1 MNALS
6 KTALAASPAPAN
18 LDAELA
24 ALLAQKGGQSTEL
37 KTVVLVHL
45 KAALAE
51 GRRAAQQQ
59 LDADNNGRRCAAA
72 LSALH
77 DAVIGAL
84 FRLAC
89 KVYHAGS
96 PSDAQH
102 MAVVATGGYG
112 RGLLAPK
119 SDIDLLFLLPYKQT
133 PWGESVAEFMLYILW
148 DLGLKVGH
156 ATRSIDQCMQLARA
170 DMTIRTSLLDSRWI
184 AGSQTLCED
193 LKRRF
198 RAEFT
203 PSTASAFVDAK
214 LAERDDRHRRTGE
227 SRYRVEPNIKD
238 GKGGLRDLHTLH
250 WLVQYVYGRD
260 IGVAGEAG
268 LFTHTEYRNFRLC
281 EDFLWTVR
289 CHLHFLTNRPEERL
303 TFELQPPIAEK
314 LGYKERGGLRTVER
328 FMKQY
333 FMVAREVGELTL
345 AASAALEM
353 QQVKTAPMFERLLAP
368 LNWRTRAKMR
378 RTTDFRVEN
387 GRLDTVNGDIF
398 RLDPV
403 NIIRI
408 FRQAEAFGTPLHPA
422 AVRLLRQS
430 RQLIDDKLRAN
441 PDAARIFL
449 DLLTEPKSSE
459 RVLRS
464 MNETGVL
471 GRYISEFGRIV
482 SMMQFNMYH
491 HYTVDEHS
499 IRAVGLLAQIE
510 LGTLGDD
517 HPLASE
523 IVKQVQSRRV
533 LYLAALLHDTGKRLE
548 GDHSVTGAAIARE
561 VAPRFGFTPAETETV
576 AWLIEQHLTMSIY
589 AQSRD
594 LADPK
599 TISDFAAIV
608 QSPERLRLLLI
619 LTVADI
625 RAVGPGVWNG
635 WKGQLLRT
643 LYFEAEPVLAGGHT
657 KRGQSTRVS
666 EAQAEMRKALANWT
680 AADRDRVISRLP
692 DAYWL
697 RTDAAHQVEH
707 AGLLRDTEAAG
718 KRFAFQT
725 RTDAFTA
732 VTELTVLASD
742 APRLLSLFAG
752 ACAATGANIMGA
764 SISTTTDDMALDTF
778 LIKRELDEEDELRLA
793 ARIGE
798 TIGKLLDGRMM
809 IADVMSRRRP
819 PKSRAA
825 AFRLLPEVVINNQM
839 SERFT
844 VVEVSGLDRP
854 GLLYDLTS
862 ALSDL
867 GLDINSAHI
876 ATYGERAVDVF
887 YVTDLQG
894 EQVADGERED
904 RIRRRL
910 AAVFS
915 GGDAQGTMGP

>member
-1 MNALS
+1 VTALPTAAQPSDLDPRFLEQDLAQALERCGSDPAALKSAALS
-6 KTALAASPAPAN
+6 LLKV
-18 LDAELA
+18 ELA
-24 ALLAQKGGQSTEL
+24 A
-37 KTVVLVHL
+37 
-45 KAALAE
+45 
-51 GRRAAQQQ
+51 GRQAAQQQ
-59 LDADNNGRRCAAA
+59 LDADNNGRRCAGA

-77 DAVIGAL
+77 DHLIGAL

-89 KVYHAGS
+89 KVYHAGA
-96 PSDAQH
+96 PSNAQH
-102 MAVVATGGYG
+102 MAVIATGGYG

-156 ATRSIDQCMQLARA
+156 ATRSIDQCLQLARV
-170 DMTIRTSLLDSRWI
+170 DMTIRTSLLDSRHI
-184 AGSQTLCED
+184 CGSTALVED
-193 LKRRF
+193 LKQRF

-203 PSTASAFVDAK
+203 PATARGFVDAK
-214 LAERDDRHRRTGE
+214 LAERDERHRRTGE

-260 IGVAGEAG
+260 IGVAGDAG
-268 LFTHTEYRNFRLC
+268 LFTHSEYRNFRLC

-303 TFELQPPIAEK
+303 TFEMQPPIAEK

-368 LNWRTRAKMR
+368 LTWRTRAKMR

-387 GRLDTVNGDIF
+387 GRLDTVNDDIF

-408 FRQAEAFGTPLHPA
+408 FRQAEAFGTPLHPD

-430 RQLIDDKLRAN
+430 RVLIDDKLRVN

-449 DLLTEPKSSE
+449 DLLTEPKSAE

-464 MNETGVL
+464 MTETGVL
-471 GRYISEFGRIV
+471 GRYIPEFGRIV

-491 HYTVDEHS
+491 HFTVDEHS
-499 IRAVGLLAQIE
+499 IRAVGLLAEIE
-510 LGTLGDD
+510 LGTLGED
-517 HPLASE
+517 HPLASD
-523 IVKQVQSRRV
+523 IIKQVQSRRV
-533 LYLAALLHDTGKRLE
+533 LYLAVLLHDAGKRLE
-548 GDHSVTGAAIARE
+548 GDHSVTGAAIARV
-561 VAPRFGFTPAETETV
+561 VAPRLGFTPAETETV
-576 AWLIEQHLTMSIY
+576 AWLIERHLTMSII

-594 LADPK
+594 LSDPK

-643 LYFEAEPVLAGGHT
+643 LYFETEPVLAGGHT
-657 KRGQSTRVS
+657 KLGQHTRVG
-666 EAQAEMRKALANWT
+666 EAQRSLRTALAGWSGPEV
-680 AADRDRVISRLP
+680 DRVIARLP
-692 DAYWL
+692 AAYWL
-697 RTDAAHQVEH
+697 RTDDAHQIEH
-707 AGLLRDTEAAG
+707 ARLLRDTEAAG
-718 KRFAFQT
+718 KRYAFQT
-725 RTDAFTA
+725 RTDKFTA

-793 ARIGE
+793 GRIGE
-798 TIGKLLDGRMM
+798 TIGKLLDGSTQ
-809 IADVMSRRRP
+809 IEEVMSRRRP

-839 SERFT
+839 SERFS
-844 VVEVSGLDRP
+844 VIEVSGLDRP

-894 EQVADGERED
+894 AQVADDEREA
-904 RIRRRL
+904 RIQRRL
-910 AAVFS
+910 AGVFEAAAS
-915 GGDAQGTMGP
+915 S

>member
-1 MNALS
+1 MTVVPQPS
-6 KTALAASPAPAN
+6 STTLAAPVEF
-18 LDAELA
+18 DAGLFALLERHGPGA
-24 ALLAQKGGQSTEL
+24 ALKPA
-37 KTVVLVHL
+37 VLVQL
-45 KAALAE
+45 KAALIE
-51 GRRAAQQQ
+51 GRRIAQDQ
-59 LDADNNGRRCAAA
+59 LDADNNGRRCAAS
-72 LSALH
+72 LSGLH
-77 DAVIGAL
+77 DRVIAAL
-84 FRLAC
+84 FLLAC
-89 KVYHAGS
+89 EVYHAGL

-102 MAVVATGGYG
+102 MSVIATGGYG

-156 ATRSIDQCMQLARA
+156 ATRSVDQCLQLARA
-170 DMTIRTSLLDSRWI
+170 DMTIRTSLLDSRHI
-184 AGSQTLCED
+184 AGSTTLASD

-203 PSTASAFVDAK
+203 PGTAPAFVEAK
-214 LAERDDRHRRTGE
+214 LAERDERHRRTGE

-268 LFTHTEYRNFRLC
+268 LFTHAEYRNFRLC

-289 CHLHFLTNRPEERL
+289 CHLHFLANRPEERL
-303 TFELQPPIAEK
+303 TFDLQPPIAEK

-353 QQVKTAPMFERLLAP
+353 QQVKTAPIFERLLAP
-368 LNWRTRAKMR
+368 LTWRTRAKMR

-387 GRLDTVNGDIF
+387 GRLDTVNDDIF
-398 RLDPV
+398 KLDPV

-422 AVRLLRQS
+422 AVRLLRQA
-430 RQLIDDKLRAN
+430 RPLIDDTLRAN

-449 DLLTEPKSSE
+449 DLLTEPKSAE

-471 GRYISEFGRIV
+471 GRYIPEFGRIV

-499 IRAVGLLAQIE
+499 ILAVGLLGQIE
-510 LGTLGDD
+510 QGTLGDD
-517 HPLASE
+517 HPLASD
-523 IVKQVQSRRV
+523 IIKQVQSRRV
-533 LYLAALLHDTGKRLE
+533 LYLAVLLHDTGKRLE

-576 AWLIEQHLTMSIY
+576 AWLIEQHLTMSIF

-594 LADPK
+594 LSDPK

-643 LYFEAEPVLAGGHT
+643 LYFETEPVLAGGHT
-657 KRGQSTRVS
+657 KLGQSARVVA
-666 EAQAEMRKALANWT
+666 AQDELRRALPDWPAAE
-680 AADRDRVISRLP
+680 RDRVIARLP
-692 DAYWL
+692 EAYWL
-697 RTDAAHQVEH
+697 RTDTGHQVEH
-707 AGLLRDTEAAG
+707 VRLLRDTELTG
-718 KRFAFQT
+718 KGFAYQT
-725 RTDAFTA
+725 RTDKFTA

-798 TIGKLLDGRMM
+798 TIGKLLDGSVA
-809 IADVMSRRRP
+809 IDGVMARRRP
-819 PKSRAA
+819 PKSRSA

-839 SERFT
+839 SARFT
-844 VVEVSGLDRP
+844 VIEVSGLDRS

-894 EQVADGERED
+894 AQVADEEREE
-904 RIRRRL
+904 RIRARL
-910 AAVFS
+910 GSVFAVP
-915 GGDAQGTMGP
+915 G

>member
-1 MNALS
+1 MNALTT
-6 KTALAASPAPAN
+6 TALPAGARTPAD

-24 ALLAQKGGQSTEL
+24 ALMERVGRQSVEL
-37 KTVVLVHL
+37 KAAVLVHL
-45 KAALAE
+45 KSALAQ
-51 GRRAAQQQ
+51 GRQAAQQR

-77 DAVIGAL
+77 DGIIGAL
-84 FRLAC
+84 FRTAC

-156 ATRSIDQCMQLARA
+156 ATRSIDQCLQLARA
-170 DMTIRTSLLDSRWI
+170 DMTIRTSLLDSRHV
-184 AGSQTLCED
+184 AGSTALTDD

-203 PSTASAFVDAK
+203 PSTAPAFVDAK
-214 LAERDDRHRRTGE
+214 LAERDERHRRTGE
-227 SRYRVEPNIKD
+227 SRYRVEPNVKD

-268 LFTHTEYRNFRLC
+268 LFTHSEYRNFRLC

-303 TFELQPPIAEK
+303 TFDLQSPIAEK

-353 QQVKTAPMFERLLAP
+353 QQVKTAPIFERLLAP
-368 LNWRTRAKMR
+368 LTWRTRAKMR

-387 GRLDTVNGDIF
+387 GRLDTVNSDIF

-430 RQLIDDKLRAN
+430 RPLIDDKLRVN

-471 GRYISEFGRIV
+471 GRYIPEFGRIV

-510 LGTLGDD
+510 QGTLGDD

-523 IVKQVQSRRV
+523 IIKQVQSRRV
-533 LYLAALLHDTGKRLE
+533 LYLAVLLHDTGKRLE

-561 VAPRFGFTPAETETV
+561 VAPRLGFSPAETGTV
-576 AWLIEQHLTMSIY
+576 AWLIEQHLTMSII

-594 LADPK
+594 LSDPK

-643 LYFEAEPVLAGGHT
+643 LYFETEPVLAGGHT
-657 KRGQSTRVS
+657 KLGQRARVG
-666 EAQAEMRKALANWT
+666 EAQATLRKGLADWPVT
-680 AADRDRVISRLP
+680 DVDRAIARLP
-692 DAYWL
+692 QSYWM
-697 RTDAAHQVEH
+697 RTDAAHQLEH
-707 AGLLRDTEAAG
+707 ARLLRDTEAGG
-718 KRFAFQT
+718 KRYAYQT

-732 VTELTVLASD
+732 ITELTVLASD

-752 ACAATGANIMGA
+752 ACAATGANILGA

-798 TIGKLLDGRMM
+798 TIGKLLDGSMN
-809 IADVMSRRRP
+809 IADVMARRRP
-819 PKSRAA
+819 AKSRAA
-825 AFRLLPEVVINNQM
+825 AFQLLPEVVINNQM

-894 EQVADGERED
+894 QQVADEEREE
-904 RIRRRL
+904 RIRKRL
-910 AAVFS
+910 AGVF
-915 GGDAQGTMGP
+915 

>member
-1 MNALS
+1 MTAVLQLTIPKPEQTS
-6 KTALAASPAPAN
+6 LEAELTALHARLGGTSP
-18 LDAELA
+18 D
-24 ALLAQKGGQSTEL
+24 
-37 KTVVLVHL
+37 L
-45 KAALAE
+45 KAAVLICLKSVLDD
-51 GRRAAQQQ
+51 GRRAAQLQ

-77 DAVIGAL
+77 DHLIGAL
-84 FRLAC
+84 FRLAAG
-89 KVYHAGS
+89 KVYHAGA
-96 PSDAQH
+96 PSEAQH
-102 MAVVATGGYG
+102 MAVIATGGYG

-119 SDIDLLFLLPYKQT
+119 SDVDLLFLLPYKQT
-133 PWGESVAEFMLYILW
+133 PWGESVVEFMLYILW

-156 ATRSIDQCMQLARA
+156 ATRSVDQCLALGRT
-170 DMTIRTSLLDSRWI
+170 DMTIRTSLLDSRLI
-184 AGSQTLCED
+184 AGSAALADD
-193 LKRRF
+193 LTRRF
-198 RAEFT
+198 RAEMG
-203 PSTASAFVDAK
+203 PGTARAFVDAK
-214 LAERDDRHRRTGE
+214 LAERDERHRRTGE
-227 SRYRVEPNIKD
+227 SRYRVEPNVKD

-250 WLVQYVYGRD
+250 WLVKYVYGRD
-260 IGVAGEAG
+260 VGVAGDAG
-268 LFTHTEYRNFRLC
+268 LFTTSEYRSFRQC

-303 TFELQPPIAEK
+303 TFEVQPPIAEK
-314 LGYKERGGLRTVER
+314 LGYQKRGGLRAVER
-328 FMKQY
+328 FMKRY

-353 QQVKTAPMFERLLAP
+353 KQVKSAPMLERLLSP

-387 GRLDTVNGDIF
+387 GRLDTVNDDIF
-398 RLDPV
+398 KLDPV
-403 NIIRI
+403 NMIRI
-408 FRQAEAFGTPLHPA
+408 FRQAEVFGVPLHPD

-430 RQLIDDKLRAN
+430 RSLIDDKLRVN
-441 PDAARIFL
+441 TDAARIFL
-449 DLLTEPKSSE
+449 DLLTEPKGAE

-464 MNETGVL
+464 MSETGVL
-471 GRYISEFGRIV
+471 GRYLPEFGRIV
-482 SMMQFNMYH
+482 GMMQFNMYH

-499 IRAVGLLAQIE
+499 IRALGLLSEIE
-510 LGTLGDD
+510 LGTLGED

-523 IVKQVQSRRV
+523 IIRQVQSRRV
-533 LYLAALLHDTGKRLE
+533 LYLAVLLHDTGKRMQ
-548 GDHSVTGAAIARE
+548 GDHSVTGALIARD
-561 VAPRFGFTPAETETV
+561 VAPRLGFSDAETETV
-576 AWLIEQHLTMSIY
+576 AWLIEQHLTMSNF

-594 LADPK
+594 LSDPK

-643 LYFEAEPVLAGGHT
+643 LYRETEPVLAGGHT
-657 KRGQSTRVS
+657 KRGQRARVS
-666 EAQAEMRKALANWT
+666 EAQGDLRAALADWPP
-680 AADRDRVISRLP
+680 AEIESVIARLP

-697 RTDAAHQVEH
+697 RTDAPHQSEH
-707 AGLLRDTEAAG
+707 ARLLRDTANAG
-718 KRFAFQT
+718 KRFASQA

-732 VTELTVLASD
+732 VTELTVLASN

-764 SISTTTDDMALDTF
+764 SISTTTDNMALDTF

-793 ARIGE
+793 GRIGE
-798 TIGKLLDGRMM
+798 TIGKLLDGSLSL
-809 IADVMSRRRP
+809 DQVMSQRRP
-819 PKSRAA
+819 PKSRTA
-825 AFRLLPEVVINNQM
+825 AFRLVPEVVINNQM
-839 SERFT
+839 SDRFT
-844 VVEVSGLDRP
+844 VIEVSGLDRP
-854 GLLYDLTS
+854 GLLFDLTS

-894 EQVADGERED
+894 AQVTEDERSE
-904 RIRRRL
+904 RIRKRL
-910 AAVFS
+910 AGVFA
-915 GGDAQGTMGP
+915 GGA

>member
-1 MNALS
+1 MTALPTAAQPSDLDPRFLEQDLAQALERCGSDPAALKSAALS
-6 KTALAASPAPAN
+6 LLKV
-18 LDAELA
+18 ELA
-24 ALLAQKGGQSTEL
+24 A
-37 KTVVLVHL
+37 
-45 KAALAE
+45 
-51 GRRAAQQQ
+51 GRQAAQQQ
-59 LDADNNGRRCAAA
+59 LDADNNGRRCAGA

-77 DAVIGAL
+77 DHLIGAL

-89 KVYHAGS
+89 KVYHAGA
-96 PSDAQH
+96 PSNAQH
-102 MAVVATGGYG
+102 MAVIATGGYG

-156 ATRSIDQCMQLARA
+156 ATRSIDQCLQLARV
-170 DMTIRTSLLDSRWI
+170 DMTIRTSLLDSRHI
-184 AGSQTLCED
+184 CGSTALVED
-193 LKRRF
+193 LKQRF

-203 PSTASAFVDAK
+203 PATARGFVDAK
-214 LAERDDRHRRTGE
+214 LAERDERHRRTGE

-260 IGVAGEAG
+260 IGVAGDAG
-268 LFTHTEYRNFRLC
+268 LFTHSEYRNFRLC

-303 TFELQPPIAEK
+303 TFEMQPPIAEK

-368 LNWRTRAKMR
+368 LTWRTRAKMR

-387 GRLDTVNGDIF
+387 GRLDTVNDDIF

-408 FRQAEAFGTPLHPA
+408 FRQAEAFGTPLHPD

-430 RQLIDDKLRAN
+430 RVLIDDKLRVN

-449 DLLTEPKSSE
+449 DLLTEPKSAE

-464 MNETGVL
+464 MTETGVL
-471 GRYISEFGRIV
+471 GRYIPEFGRIV

-491 HYTVDEHS
+491 HFTVDEHS
-499 IRAVGLLAQIE
+499 IRAVGLLAEIE
-510 LGTLGDD
+510 LGTLGED
-517 HPLASE
+517 HPLASD
-523 IVKQVQSRRV
+523 IIKQVQSRRV
-533 LYLAALLHDTGKRLE
+533 LYLAVLLHDAGKRLE
-548 GDHSVTGAAIARE
+548 GDHSVTGAAIARV
-561 VAPRFGFTPAETETV
+561 VAPRLGFTPAETETV
-576 AWLIEQHLTMSIY
+576 AWLIERHLTMSII

-594 LADPK
+594 LSDPK

-643 LYFEAEPVLAGGHT
+643 LYFETEPVLAGGHT
-657 KRGQSTRVS
+657 KLGQHTRVG
-666 EAQAEMRKALANWT
+666 EAQRSLRTALAGWSGPEV
-680 AADRDRVISRLP
+680 DRVIARLP
-692 DAYWL
+692 AAYWL
-697 RTDAAHQVEH
+697 RTDDAHQIEH
-707 AGLLRDTEAAG
+707 ARLLRDTEAAG
-718 KRFAFQT
+718 KRYAFQT
-725 RTDAFTA
+725 RTDKFTA

-764 SISTTTDDMALDTF
+764 SISTTADDMALDTF

-793 ARIGE
+793 GRIGE
-798 TIGKLLDGRMM
+798 TIGKLLDGSTQ
-809 IADVMSRRRP
+809 IEEVMSRRRP

-839 SERFT
+839 SERFS
-844 VVEVSGLDRP
+844 VIEVSGLDRP

-894 EQVADGERED
+894 AQVADDEREA
-904 RIRRRL
+904 RIQRRL
-910 AAVFS
+910 AGVFEAAAS
-915 GGDAQGTMGP
+915 S